1 MAVDL
6 IDPVGDDRARG
17 DLAAYFN
24 EHGARKY
31 TGRRFESFA
40 GGGDLPAVRD
50 VFTPEDLLA
59 VQALSVVVPSE
70 VVFGLLGGE
79 LGRQVA
85 ALLARVPVDVELGTG
100 DARKLVQG
108 PVLEAWQLLK
118 DQSGIGYVTAGKLIA
133 RKRPHLIPVY
143 DEVIRCQFG
152 GPQQVWVRLHDRLR
166 EDDGQLRAMLAAL
179 RTRAP
184 ISPRISLLRVLDVV
198 LWMRHHA
205 EHLDKDCPAFGSIS
219 LDRLWPDE
227 ESPGE

>member
-6 IDPVGDDRARG
+6 TDPVGDDDARD
-17 DLAAYFN
+17 DLIAYFN
-24 EHGARKY
+24 EDGERRY
-31 TGRRFESFA
+31 TGRRFDSFA
-40 GGGDLPAVRD
+40 GGGDLPGVQD

-70 VVFGLLGGE
+70 TVFDLLGGP
-79 LGRQVA
+79 LGRELT
-85 ALLARVPVDVELGTG
+85 ALLARVPVDVELGTR

-118 DQSGIGYVTAGKLIA
+118 EQKRIGYVTAGKLIA

-152 GPQQVWVRLHDRLR
+152 GPQQVWIRLHDRLR
-166 EDDGQLRAMLAAL
+166 EDDGQLRGMLAAL
-179 RTRAP
+179 RTRAQ

-205 EHLDKDCPAFGSIS
+205 EHLDKDCPGFGTVS
-219 LDRLWPDE
+219 LDRLWPESE
-227 ESPGE
+227 EE